1 MIRKYKFYL
10 LAALAVI
17 LFIAANS
24 VYIVSQPEQAIVLQF
39 GEPIRLVKEPG
50 LKFKVPF
57 IQNVVVYDT
66 RLLNLDPPAQ
76 EVVLNDKKRL
86 DVDSFTR
93 YKIVDPLRFYKT
105 VRSEEMARSK
115 LAEIV
120 NSSVR
125 KILGRITLPEL
136 LSQQR
141 TKIMSDISQ
150 AVKADAAQI
159 GVSVADVRI
168 RRADLP
174 LEVLQ
179 AINARMKT
187 ERERDAKEF
196 RAQGQQQAQQI
207 RARAEK
213 ERTIIIA
220 EAEKQAQITRGQG
233 DEQAIKI
240 WNDAAGTDPQF
251 YGFYRSLEA
260 YKNSLADS
268 NAFCHRI
275 PNFSATLALPYLGEN
290 KTDALA
296 LNFDMRF
303 DPAPEPH

>member
-1 MIRKYKFYL
+1 MNNNWTYYIGIVFVAL
-10 LAALAVI
+10 LFVL
-17 LFIAANS
+17 ANS
-24 VYIVSQPEQAIVLQF
+24 VYIVNQAEQAIVLQF
-39 GEPIRLVKEPG
+39 GEPVRLVKEPG
-50 LKFKVPF
+50 LKFKIPF
-57 IQNVVVYDT
+57 IQNVTLYDT

-93 YKIVDPLRFYKT
+93 YKIVDPLKFYQT
-105 VRSEEMARSK
+105 VRTEPIARGK
-115 LAEIV
+115 LEEIV

-125 KILGRITLPEL
+125 KILGRITLQEL

-141 TKIMSDISQ
+141 TEIMRDISN
-150 AVKADAAQI
+150 AVKVDAAQI

-174 LEVLQ
+174 IEVLQ

-207 RARAEK
+207 RAKADK

-233 DEQAIKI
+233 DETAIKI
-240 WNDAAGTDPQF
+240 WNDAAGTDPEF
-251 YGFYRSLEA
+251 YAFYRSLEA
-260 YKNSLADS
+260 YKTSLGDGEAELVLSPDS
-268 NAFCHRI
+268 EFFNYFGK
-275 PNFSATLALPYLGEN
+275 SM
-290 KTDALA
+290 KTG
-296 LNFDMRF
+296 R
-303 DPAPEPH
+303 

>member
-1 MIRKYKFYL
+1 MIKRYKYYL
-10 LAALAVI
+10 LAALVVV
-17 LFIAANS
+17 LFVAANA
-24 VYIVSQPEQAIVLQF
+24 VYVVAQPEQAIVLQF
-39 GEPIRLVKEPG
+39 GNPIRLVKEPG
-50 LKFKVPF
+50 LKFKIPF
-57 IQNVVVYDT
+57 IQNVVIYDT

-76 EVVLNDKKRL
+76 EIVLNDKKRL

-105 VRSEEMARSK
+105 VRTEEMARSK

-125 KILGRITLPEL
+125 KILGRVTLPEL
-136 LSQQR
+136 LSQKR
-141 TKIMSDISQ
+141 TQIMTDISQ
-150 AVKADAAQI
+150 AVKTDAAQI

-174 LEVLQ
+174 LQVLQ

-207 RARAEK
+207 RAKAEK

-233 DEQAIKI
+233 DETAIKI
-240 WNDAAGTDPQF
+240 WNDAANLDPQF
-251 YGFYRSLEA
+251 YAFYRSLEA
-260 YKNSLADS
+260 YKNSLGDGNTSLVLSPDS
-268 NAFCHRI
+268 EF
-275 PNFSATLALPYLGEN
+275 FEYFGTSDSKG
-290 KTDALA
+290 K
-296 LNFDMRF
+296 
-303 DPAPEPH
+303 

>member
-1 MIRKYKFYL
+1 
-10 LAALAVI
+10 
-17 LFIAANS
+17 LFVLANS
-24 VYIVSQPEQAIVLQF
+24 VYIVNQAEQAIVLQF
-39 GEPIRLVKEPG
+39 GEPVRLVKEPG
-50 LKFKVPF
+50 LKFKIPF
-57 IQNVVVYDT
+57 IQNVTLYDT

-93 YKIVDPLRFYKT
+93 YKIVDPLKFYQT
-105 VRSEEMARSK
+105 VRTEPIARGK
-115 LAEIV
+115 LEEIV

-125 KILGRITLPEL
+125 KILGRITLQEL

-141 TKIMSDISQ
+141 TEIMRDISN
-150 AVKADAAQI
+150 AVKVDAAQI

-174 LEVLQ
+174 IEVLQ

-207 RARAEK
+207 RAKADK

-233 DEQAIKI
+233 DETAIKI
-240 WNDAAGTDPQF
+240 WNDAAGTDPEF
-251 YGFYRSLEA
+251 YAFYRSLEA
-260 YKNSLADS
+260 YKTSLGDGEAELVLSPDS
-268 NAFCHRI
+268 EFFNYFGK
-275 PNFSATLALPYLGEN
+275 SM
-290 KTDALA
+290 KTG
-296 LNFDMRF
+296 R
-303 DPAPEPH
+303 

>member
-1 MIRKYKFYL
+1 MNNNIKYY
-10 LAALAVI
+10 LAVCGVAL
-17 LFIAANS
+17 LFILANT
-24 VYIVSQPEQAIVLQF
+24 VYIVRQAEQAIVLQF
-39 GEPIRLVKEPG
+39 GEPIRVVNEAG

-57 IQNVVVYDT
+57 IQNVVFYDM

-93 YKIVDPLRFYKT
+93 YRIVNPLKFYQT
-105 VRSEEMARSK
+105 VRTEEQAQSK

-125 KILGRITLPEL
+125 KILGRITLQEL
-136 LSQQR
+136 LSEKRNQ
-141 TKIMSDISQ
+141 IMRDISK
-150 AVKADAAQI
+150 AVKSDAEQI

-196 RAQGQQQAQQI
+196 RAKGQQEAQQI
-207 RARAEK
+207 RAAAEK
-213 ERTIIIA
+213 EKTIIIA
-220 EAEKQAQITRGQG
+220 EAEKKAQITRGEG
-233 DEQAIKI
+233 DKEAIKI
-240 WNDAAGTDPQF
+240 WNDAANQDKAF
-251 YGFYRSLEA
+251 FEFYRSLEA
-260 YKNSLADS
+260 YKKALSDGEASLVLSPDS
-268 NAFCHRI
+268 EFFKYFRQ
-275 PNFSATLALPYLGEN
+275 SL
-290 KTDALA
+290 KTG
-296 LNFDMRF
+296 N
-303 DPAPEPH
+303 